1 MCSEPQRQEI
11 ILEPVD
17 ILGIDELSQDGMV
30 IRLIV
35 KTQPSKQWVVGREFR
50 LRVEQ
55 ALDKAG
61 IFLGVPQQEVA
72 VIPFHGHTRE
82 NNRHQLRVGL
92 GESEK

>member
-1 MCSEPQRQEI
+1 MCSELQQQEI
-11 ILEPVD
+11 MLEPLD

-50 LRVEQ
+50 LRVKQ
-55 ALDKAG
+55 ALDEAG
-61 IFLGVPQQEVA
+61 ISLGVPQQEIA
-72 VIPFHGHTRE
+72 VIPSHGHTRK